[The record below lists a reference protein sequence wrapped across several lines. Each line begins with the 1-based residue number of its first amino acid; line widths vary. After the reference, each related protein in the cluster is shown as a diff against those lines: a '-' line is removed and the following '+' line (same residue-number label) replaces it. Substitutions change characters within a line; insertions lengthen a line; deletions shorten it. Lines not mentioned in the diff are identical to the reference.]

1 MESVRLTIAP
11 VWSWPWMAA
20 AVVVML
26 TVILWTYP
34 PRLRHL
40 PLWRQRLLISLR
52 LASMLVLVFAML
64 RPALQFEEKDERGA
78 ILIVLMDSSRSMTT
92 PDGGPDG
99 ISRREALVRTLVNNE
114 EALAKLSETL
124 EIHYLD
130 FDTEMT
136 PTDAP
141 GVEAEGRFTGIG
153 KVLDELRQEELNK
166 EVVGIVLMSDGAQ
179 RAVGDDDADPRAAAG
194 RLWQQRRVPI
204 YTVVYGQT
212 QLTGI
217 GLDLAVEDMI
227 VSSEA
232 FERKTVPVRAQLRV
246 TGATGQNV
254 RVRLLIEDRTGLAL
268 GESGELVPIDLAPG
282 AASFR
287 DFTIRDDNE
296 LIPVELAFVAEQAGE
311 YKIAIEV
318 VPQEGEL
325 KTNNNRLESLITV
338 RKGGLRVAY
347 FDSMRI
353 EQRSIRLLN
362 ETAKIQV
369 DLQVVLTG
377 DYRGNTRIDPSL
389 FDPGEYDVYIIGD
402 VHSRMFELQNGVNLL
417 ERLKLRVEEG
427 AGLLMLGG
435 VYSFSAGGYADSP
448 IADLIPVSL
457 DDSDAVRVGETPAA
471 SLFITQ
477 QLQMLPAPDGESHY
491 LMQIA
496 PGDLRTS
503 WLSLPPLDG
512 AVRLEPR
519 NANIDVLAETEDQQP
534 LLLASDS
541 GGGRVAAFGAFET
554 WRWHLAGQRELHQRF
569 WQQLILWL
577 ARKEFDSDQPIW
589 VRIQPRNFAQ
599 MATAPI
605 EFGARDENGQPITD
619 ARFQVEVLG
628 PKTDWLAVPA
638 ALTLDGGL
646 AEFTETVEAGDY
658 WVRVR
663 GEADDVNLGLPAMG
677 RFIVD
682 SRDIE
687 MDNPVADPDLMREI
701 ATATSSVSYEAED
714 FDQLLQEVFEMGR
727 SSDLTRYRHIELWDG
742 WPLLAI
748 FVSLL
753 TIEWVLR
760 KKRGLV

>member
-1 MESVRLTIAP
+1 MESVRLTLSP
-11 VWSWPWMAA
+11 VWSWPWVAA

-26 TVILWTYP
+26 TVVLWTYP
-34 PRLRHL
+34 PRVKHL
-40 PLWRQRLLISLR
+40 PPWTRRLLMGIR
-52 LASMLVLVFAML
+52 LTAMLVLIFAML

-78 ILIVLMDSSRSMTT
+78 VLIVLMDSSRSMTT
-92 PDGGPDG
+92 PDYGPDR
-99 ISRREALVRTLVNNE
+99 ISRREGLVRTLVDNE
-114 EALAKLSETL
+114 EILTELGETL

-130 FDTEMT
+130 FDTAIT

-153 KVLDELRQEELNK
+153 KVIDELRQEEMTKQL
-166 EVVGIVLMSDGAQ
+166 VGIVLMSDGAQ
-179 RAVGDDDADPRAAAG
+179 RAIGDDDADPRAAA
-194 RLWQQRRVPI
+194 RRFAEQRHIPI
-204 YTVVYGQT
+204 HTVVYGSPE
-212 QLTGI
+212 LTGV
-217 GLDLAVEDMI
+217 GLDLSVEDMI
-227 VSSEA
+227 VNSEA

-246 TGATGQNV
+246 TGAAGRQV
-254 RVRLLIEDRTGLAL
+254 RVRLLIEDRTGLSL
-268 GESGELVPIDLAPG
+268 GESGELVPIPLAND
-282 AASFR
+282 AESFR
-287 DFTIRDDNE
+287 DITIRDNNE
-296 LIPVELAFVAEQAGE
+296 LVPVDLAFIAEQAGE
-311 YKIAIEV
+311 FKIAIEV
-318 VPQEGEL
+318 VPLDGEL
-325 KTNNNRLESLITV
+325 KLNNNRLESLITV

-377 DYRGNTRIDPSL
+377 DYRGNTRIDPAW
-389 FDPGEYDVYIIGD
+389 FDPGQYDVYIIGD
-402 VHSRMFELQNGVNLL
+402 VHANMFQLQGGINLL
-417 ERLKLRVEEG
+417 DRLVLRVEEG

-448 IADLIPVSL
+448 IAELIPVRL
-457 DDSDAVRVGETPAA
+457 NAADAVRPGESPPPRLYL
-471 SLFITQ
+471 SE
-477 QLQMLPAPDGESHY
+477 QLQMLPTPDGEAHY

-503 WLSLPPLDG
+503 WLTLPPLNG

-519 NANIDVLAETEDQQP
+519 NANIDILAESADQQP
-534 LLLASDS
+534 LLMATDS
-541 GGGRVAAFGAFET
+541 GGGRVAAFAAFET
-554 WRWHLAGQRELHQRF
+554 WRWHQHGYRELHQRF

-589 VRIQPRNFAQ
+589 VRIQPRNFAP

-605 EFGARDENGQPITD
+605 EFGARDENGQPLTD
-619 ARFQVEVLG
+619 ARFEVEVLG
-628 PKTDWLAVPA
+628 PDGTWRLAPA

-646 AEFTETVEAGDY
+646 AEYAETEEAGDY

-663 GEADDVNLGLPAMG
+663 AEAEGENLGLPAMT

-682 SRDIE
+682 SRDVE

-701 ATATSSVSYEAED
+701 ANVTGTVPVEADLFGEFLETLRED
-714 FDQLLQEVFEMGR
+714 GIPAELI
-727 SSDLTRYRHIELWDG
+727 RYRHIQLWDG
-742 WPLLAI
+742 WPLLVI

-753 TIEWVLR
+753 TLEWVLR